1 LNNHRQTA
9 AALFGEAADFFAIA
23 DRKKT
28 LCSEYK

>member
-9 AALFGEAADFFAIA
+9 AALLGEAADFFAIA

-28 LCSEYK
+28 LGSEYK